1 MSEFDEFDET
11 TCAEYAQ
18 IIMKVF
24 KSERFMYLKVA
35 SGKCKYLRKD
45 WIEEL
50 FDGRL
55 PEKQLAAVTLYLND
69 DLNLDSLLGFIDKRS
84 KEERDHQMETCA
96 FMFSLGLTLH

>member
-1 MSEFDEFDET
+1 MSEFDET

-24 KSERFMYLKVA
+24 KSESFMYLKVA
-35 SGKCKYLRKD
+35 SGNCKYLRKD

-55 PEKQLAAVTLYLND
+55 PEKQLAAVPFYLND
-69 DLNLDSLLGFIDKRS
+69 DKNLDSLIGFIMK
-84 KEERDHQMETCA
+84 KK
-96 FMFSLGLTLH
+96 

>member
-1 MSEFDEFDET
+1 MSEFDEFDEFDET

-24 KSERFMYLKVA
+24 KSESFMYLKVA
-35 SGKCKYLRKD
+35 NGNCKYLRKD

-55 PEKQLAAVTLYLND
+55 PEKQLAAVPFYLND
-69 DLNLDSLLGFIDKRS
+69 DKNLDSLIGFIMK
-84 KEERDHQMETCA
+84 KK
-96 FMFSLGLTLH
+96 

>member
-11 TCAEYAQ
+11 TCAEYSQ

-24 KSERFMYLKVA
+24 KSESFMYLKVA
-35 SGKCKYLRKD
+35 NGNCKYLRKD

-55 PEKQLAAVTLYLND
+55 QEKQLAAVPYYLND
-69 DLNLDSLLGFIDKRS
+69 DKNLDSLIGFIMK
-84 KEERDHQMETCA
+84 KK
-96 FMFSLGLTLH
+96 